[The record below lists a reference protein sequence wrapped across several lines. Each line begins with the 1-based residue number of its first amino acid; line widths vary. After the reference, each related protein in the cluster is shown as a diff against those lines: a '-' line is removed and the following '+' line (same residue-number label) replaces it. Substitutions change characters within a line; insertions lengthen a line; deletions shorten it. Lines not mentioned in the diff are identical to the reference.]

1 MQYESKAISNPAVGK
16 LDKAN
21 SVSLLTLF
29 QIVTCCCVFFAV
41 LRYSPS
47 VALAVTVV
55 IAPALIR
62 TAVASEM
69 RRRKKV
75 SFSVKTRALVFLNSI
90 GVVLL
95 IIGFGVAAF
104 VAVSLGFGLLGMLF
118 GFAIASTDYLA
129 EAGIIGTVGG
139 MIWGMA
145 GAVFA
150 IFFAL
155 CKFWNPVIR

>member
-1 MQYESKAISNPAVGK
+1 MQYDANAISESAVSD
-16 LDKAN
+16 LDRTR
-21 SVSLLTLF
+21 SVSLWTLF
-29 QIVTCCCVFFAV
+29 QVVTCCCIFFAV

-47 VALAVTVV
+47 LALAVTVIV
-55 IAPALIR
+55 APALIR
-62 TAVASEM
+62 TAMASEIK
-69 RRRKKV
+69 RRRSR
-75 SFSVKTRALVFLNSI
+75 SFSLRERLVVFANSL

-95 IIGFGVAAF
+95 TIGFGIAAF

-118 GFAIASTDYLA
+118 GFAVANTDYLA

-150 IFFAL
+150 MFYAV
-155 CKFWNPVIR
+155 CKLWCPIVK